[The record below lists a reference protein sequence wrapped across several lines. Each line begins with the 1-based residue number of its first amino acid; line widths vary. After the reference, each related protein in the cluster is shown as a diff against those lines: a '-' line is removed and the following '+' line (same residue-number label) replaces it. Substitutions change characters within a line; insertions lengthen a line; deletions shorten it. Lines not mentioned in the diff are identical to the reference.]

1 MSYDC
6 LLGFIIHEDRSS
18 SFIPSDLYWHIFCY
32 ILISDR
38 YKSVWGVGRHI
49 LGSQLFDYWW
59 DTSGNMVEHYADGDL
74 VNEDTPVGWGEAGH
88 ESLAVWGPECPK
100 WFLD

>member
-1 MSYDC
+1 
-6 LLGFIIHEDRSS
+6 
-18 SFIPSDLYWHIFCY
+18 
-32 ILISDR
+32 
-38 YKSVWGVGRHI
+38 
-49 LGSQLFDYWW
+49 
-59 DTSGNMVEHYADGDL
+59 MVEHYADGDL